1 MNNVA
6 IIGASGYAGAELV
19 RWVAGHP
26 ALSLA
31 AITSDA
37 EAGRRIGQLYPA
49 LAGATDATFI
59 PVDVD
64 AVASV
69 ASVVFLAVPHTAA
82 MAVTPSL
89 LEAGLTVIDL
99 SADFRLVDADVY
111 SRWYGVAHSAPHLLA
126 DAVYGLPEIDRMRL
140 VGASLVAV
148 PGCYPTATSLAA
160 VPALEAGWWD
170 GRPVHVDAKS
180 GVSGAGR
187 GLSAGTHFIAAN
199 ESLSPYKV
207 GVHRHTPEIEQVLSK
222 AADSPVS
229 VVFVPHLV
237 PMSRGLLSTVYLGL
251 AREVSQDEAVAL
263 YRDRFAGEPF
273 VRVLD
278 PGAMPSTAEV
288 RGTNRAVIGVTVD
301 ERTGT
306 LVAACAIDNLGKG
319 ASGQAVQCANAVLG
333 LAETTGLD
341 GLGPV
346 V

>member
-1 MNNVA
+1 MNKVA

-19 RWVAGHP
+19 RWVVGHP
-26 ALSLA
+26 RLSLA

-37 EAGRRIGQLYPA
+37 EAGGRVDRLYPA

-64 AVASV
+64 DVAEA
-69 ASVVFLAVPHTAA
+69 ASIVFLAVPHTAA

-89 LEAGLTVIDL
+89 LDAGLTVIDL
-99 SADFRLVDADVY
+99 SADFRLADADVY
-111 SRWYGVAHSAPHLLA
+111 AQWYGVPHSAPHLLSE
-126 DAVYGLPEIDRMRL
+126 AVYGLPEVERSRL
-140 VGASLVAV
+140 AGAALVAV

-160 VPALEAGWWD
+160 VPALEAGLWD
-170 GRPVHVDAKS
+170 GRTIHVDAKS

-187 GLSAGTHFIAAN
+187 GLSAGTHFVAVN
-199 ESLSPYKV
+199 ESMSPYKV
-207 GVHRHTPEIEQVLSK
+207 GTHRHTPEIEQVLTA

-229 VVFVPHLV
+229 VVFAPHLV
-237 PMSRGLLSTVYLGL
+237 PMSRGLLSTVYIGL
-251 AREVSQDEAVAL
+251 ARDVSPDDAVGV
-263 YRDRFAGEPF
+263 YRERFTGEPF

-278 PGAMPSTAEV
+278 AGEMPSTAEV

-301 ERTGT
+301 ARTNT

-341 GLGPV
+341 CLGPV